1 MDDLLEHQ
9 ISKVKLYLSDKE
21 RNDVILNRAPWKARN
36 KPVKYDSY
44 VPK

>member
-1 MDDLLEHQ
+1 MDDLSEPQ
-9 ISKVKLYLSDKE
+9 MSKVKLYLSDE
-21 RNDVILNRAPWKARN
+21 DRNDVILNRAPWKARN